1 MNTKF
6 LLYPHA
12 GSGNHG
18 CEALVRGTCELLEI
32 KKDDTYLFST
42 GIEQDKNVHL
52 DEICQLRNQNQE
64 IQRMSIGYLKAIV
77 QNKILKDQ
85 EAYDRLSFKGLFDLV
100 DKNTI
105 ALSIGGDNYCYGRP
119 AHIYFMNKYI
129 RQKGAK
135 NILWGCSIEPTEINK
150 EMKQDLKGYDMIVTR
165 ESITYNVLKKINPN
179 TVLYPDVAFQLDTV
193 KLDLPS
199 IFEEN
204 NTVGINVSPLILER
218 EGNEGITL
226 KNYKNLISG
235 ILDNT
240 DMKIALIPHVCWE
253 NNDDRKPLNILYEE
267 FKDSGRVVMIGEHKC
282 MEQKGFIARCR
293 FFIGA
298 RTHATIAAYSSCVP
312 TLVVGY
318 SVKAKGIATDLFGTY
333 DNYVIPVQSLQKE
346 DDLWNGFLWMLE
358 NERKIKEHLYTVMPE
373 YKNKVLELK
382 SKIYSLI
389 E

>member
-1 MNTKF
+1 MMNL
-6 LLYPHA
+6 LLYPHG

-18 CEALVRGTCELLEI
+18 CEALVRGTCKVLGAKREN
-32 KKDDTYLFST
+32 TYLFSME
-42 GIEQDKNVHL
+42 IKQDEDVNLEK
-52 DEICQLRNQNQE
+52 ICQLKSQNQR
-64 IQRMSIGYLKAIV
+64 IQRASIGYLKALV

-85 EAYDRLSFKGLFDLV
+85 DAYDRLSFREIFDLT

-119 AHIYFMNKYI
+119 GHIYFMNKYI

-135 NILWGCSIEPTEINK
+135 NILWGCSVEPTEIDE
-150 EMKQDLKGYDMIVTR
+150 EMKQDLKGYDMIVAR
-165 ESITYNVLKKINPN
+165 ESITYNALKQINPN
-179 TVLYPDVAFQLDTV
+179 TILYPDVAFQLDTI
-193 KLDLPS
+193 KLELPA

-218 EGNEGITL
+218 EENQGITL
-226 KNYKNLISG
+226 ENYVKLISG
-235 ILDNT
+235 ILENT
-240 DMKIALIPHVCWE
+240 DMKIALIPHVCWK
-253 NNDDRKPLNILYEE
+253 NNDDRKPLNILYDK
-267 FKDSGRVVMIGEHKC
+267 FKDTGRVVMIDEHNC

-346 DDLWNGFLWMLE
+346 DDLWNGFLWMMK
-358 NERKIKEHLYTVMPE
+358 NEKEIKHHLDNVIPN
-373 YKNKVLELK
+373 YKKKVLELK
-382 SKIYSLI
+382 EKINSLI

>member
-1 MNTKF
+1 MKI

-18 CEALVRGTCELLEI
+18 CEALVRGTCKVLKT
-32 KKDDTYLFST
+32 KKEDTYLFSI
-42 GIEQDKNVHL
+42 GVEQDQNVGL
-52 DEICQLRNQNQE
+52 NEICNLKNQNQE
-64 IQRMSIGYLKAIV
+64 IQRMSVGYLKAVV
-77 QNKILKDQ
+77 QNKILKEQD
-85 EAYDRLSFKGLFDLV
+85 AYDRLSFKELFDLA
-100 DKNTI
+100 DKNTL

-119 AHIYFMNKYI
+119 GHIYFMNKYI
-129 RQKGAK
+129 RQAGAK
-135 NILWGCSIEPTEINK
+135 NILWGCSVEPTEIEE
-150 EMKQDLKGYDMIVTR
+150 EMKQDLKGYDMIVAR
-165 ESITYNVLKKINPN
+165 ESITYNALRKINPN
-179 TVLYPDVAFQLDTV
+179 TILYPDVAFQLDTV

-199 IFEEN
+199 LFEEN

-240 DMKIALIPHVCWE
+240 DMNIALIPHVCWE
-253 NNDDRKPLNILYEE
+253 NNDDRKPLNALYEE
-267 FKDSGRVVMIGEHKC
+267 FKDSGRVVMMDEHNC

-358 NERKIKEHLYTVMPE
+358 NEKQIKQHLDNVIPD
-373 YKNKVLELK
+373 YKNKVLDLK
-382 SKIYSLI
+382 EKIYSLI
-389 E
+389 I

>member
-1 MNTKF
+1 MKTKF
-6 LLYPHA
+6 LLYPYA

-18 CEALVRGTCELLEI
+18 CEALVRGTCKVLETE
-32 KKDDTYLFST
+32 KDNTYLFT
-42 GIEQDKNVHL
+42 MGLKQDEDVNL
-52 DEICQLRNQNQE
+52 EEICHLRKQNQE
-64 IQRMSIGYLKAIV
+64 IQRASVGYLKAVV
-77 QNKILKDQ
+77 QNKILKDSD
-85 EAYDRLSFKGLFDLV
+85 AYDKLSFKEIFDLA

-119 AHIYFMNKYI
+119 GHIYFMNKYI
-129 RQKGAK
+129 RKEGAK
-135 NILWGCSIEPTEINK
+135 NVLWGCSVEPTEIDE
-150 EMKQDLKGYDMIVTR
+150 EMKQDLKGYDMIVAR
-165 ESITYNVLKKINPN
+165 ESITYNALKQINPN
-179 TVLYPDVAFQLDTV
+179 TILYPDVAFQLDTV
-193 KLDLPS
+193 KLELPE

-218 EGNEGITL
+218 EENQGITL
-226 KNYKNLISG
+226 KNYVNLISG

-253 NNDDRKPLNILYEE
+253 NNDDRKPLNILYDK
-267 FKDSGRVVMIGEHKC
+267 FKDSGRVVMIDEHNC

-358 NERKIKEHLYTVMPE
+358 NEKEIKHHLDDVMPD
-373 YKNKVLELK
+373 YKKKVLDLK
-382 SKIYSLI
+382 EKIHSLI